1 MFILSILD
9 GEENL
14 KNRDANFM
22 PLVKGFSKSPNP
34 PFLKGGV
41 GGYPTMHLTHLTVHW
56 AIFAD
61 SGFPEECSIYLQAE
75 GFDLKEDSEMDY

>member
-1 MFILSILD
+1 MQISCLWSR
-9 GEENL
+9 GS
-14 KNRDANFM
+14 AN
-22 PLVKGFSKSPNP
+22 PPNP
-34 PFLKGGV
+34 PFLKGGW